1 MLFFQLWRIV
11 KETNTF
17 ISFLPKK
24 KHDPKLFNSS
34 IYLFIVFCS
43 SFPMFPYAFN
53 SSSTNNIIVLFFLTF
68 WQWFLSTHD
77 VQIAKCH
84 YIYRKGCRS
93 LLGNV
98 QTNGI
103 NVFFSSGDWYK
114 HCRSQTWGNL
124 LQKSTTAALSC
135 SEVCGVCSAVWKCPH
150 ATGIRHHY
158 CRSPRLI
165 VARVPGRNTVHS

>member
-1 MLFFQLWRIV
+1 
-11 KETNTF
+11 
-17 ISFLPKK
+17 
-24 KHDPKLFNSS
+24 
-34 IYLFIVFCS
+34 
-43 SFPMFPYAFN
+43 MFPYAFN
-53 SSSTNNIIVLFFLTF
+53 TSSTNNIIVLFFLTF

-98 QTNGI
+98 QTNSI
-103 NVFFSSGDWYK
+103 HVFFSSGDWYK

-135 SEVCGVCSAVWKCPH
+135 SEVCGVSLLCCVEVSSRHRHSTPLLSLSSTSSGKSAGEEHCTLLMEAKG
-150 ATGIRHHY
+150 TF
-158 CRSPRLI
+158 SPRP
-165 VARVPGRNTVHS
+165 AEMGRGRGGKKKGA